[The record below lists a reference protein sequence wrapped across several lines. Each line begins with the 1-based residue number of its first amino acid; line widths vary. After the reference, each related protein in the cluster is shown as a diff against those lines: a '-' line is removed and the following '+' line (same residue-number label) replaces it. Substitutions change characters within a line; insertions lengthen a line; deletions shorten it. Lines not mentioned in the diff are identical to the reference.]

1 LLLVIAARPLGPQ
14 RGGTVGFGEAF
25 AENKHA
31 FSDNFPSPSGS
42 AYRPYWLSLS
52 VVGAETALTSAP
64 SLFRLH
70 FLHLPAM
77 PNRFIARITVIAFHK

>member
-1 LLLVIAARPLGPQ
+1 LLVIAARPLGPQ

-42 AYRPYWLSLS
+42 AWLSLS